1 MNQFTVKQIGK
12 IDINEKG
19 MFVKLEPEFVPA
31 LQALDEFSHVNIF
44 WWFDGCDNE
53 KSRTRLK
60 VSHPYRHSPD
70 VMGTFATRSPERPN
84 PIALTT
90 AQIIY
95 IDYEEG
101 SVQIAYTDA
110 NHGTPVLDLKPYTP
124 SLDRV
129 ECPKVPEWCG
139 HWPKSLE
146 ESEDF
151 DWENEF
157 ERG

>member
-44 WWFDGCDNE
+44 WWFNGCDNE

-90 AQIIY
+90 A
-95 IDYEEG
+95 
-101 SVQIAYTDA
+101 
-110 NHGTPVLDLKPYTP
+110 
-124 SLDRV
+124 
-129 ECPKVPEWCG
+129 
-139 HWPKSLE
+139 
-146 ESEDF
+146 
-151 DWENEF
+151 
-157 ERG
+157 